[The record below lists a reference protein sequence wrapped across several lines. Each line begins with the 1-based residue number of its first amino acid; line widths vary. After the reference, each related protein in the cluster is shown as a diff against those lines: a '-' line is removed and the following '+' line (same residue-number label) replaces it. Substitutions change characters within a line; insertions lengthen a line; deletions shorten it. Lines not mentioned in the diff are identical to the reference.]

1 MKVKKLKKTGHQKY
15 RITKVDDIKAAKLVQ
30 AKTSKVKKYKSRIYQ
45 SCKTCLSKTESL
57 ARVAASTLAFH
68 LPSWWQNPPTSTT
81 LQSFNFT
88 QIQMKI
94 KMQVQIQIQ
103 IQNWLNKPP
112 ILMSSNQDLCF
123 QGGPLNSSLFYRK
136 VGHGPDGWVV
146 GMDLEESS
154 FIISTR
160 LIGLCKTVTNRDKA
174 WIVWIVW
181 N

>member
-1 MKVKKLKKTGHQKY
+1 MISKWQSLARQRHQKY
-15 RITKVDDIKAAKLVQ
+15 KSTGIYQSCKTCLGKYKSTKAEYIKATKLVQ

-88 QIQMKI
+88 QIQIKM

-103 IQNWLNKPP
+103 IQNQLKKNTHLNDTP
-112 ILMSSNQDLCF
+112 ILYF
-123 QGGPLNSSLFYRK
+123 
-136 VGHGPDGWVV
+136 H
-146 GMDLEESS
+146 
-154 FIISTR
+154 
-160 LIGLCKTVTNRDKA
+160 TNFMNTDT
-174 WIVWIVW
+174 IFTHIF
-181 N
+181 